1 MSNSAS
7 KLAFDQTAPKN
18 AFRAFLERAEDDG
31 WIASYRWFEA
41 ESYGLLKQ
49 KLKGP
54 CPEGFSR
61 THKKSTDG
69 LWWAVEVESHDGTAV
84 GIDLEILISRPI
96 LDNPSWITR
105 RLNIPRNQNP
115 QKILEEWSG
124 REAAFKALAPKN
136 ENVFVSQF
144 KRTAPNTL
152 TLFTAT
158 SDVSV
163 QVRTSWAGK
172 WLMTLAWRSLT

>member
-1 MSNSAS
+1 MTSTIT
-7 KLAFDQTAPKN
+7 KVAFDPLAPKN

-54 CPEGFSR
+54 CPESFSR
-61 THKKSTDG
+61 THKKGTDG
-69 LWWAVEVESHDGTAV
+69 LWWAVEVEGHDGTAV

-96 LDNPSWITR
+96 LDQPSWISH
-105 RLNIPRNQNP
+105 RLNLPRNLNP
-115 QKILEEWSG
+115 QKILEEWSS
-124 REAAFKALAPKN
+124 REAAFKALAPDNK
-136 ENVFVSQF
+136 NVFMSQF

-152 TLFTAT
+152 TLYTAT
-158 SDVSV
+158 SDKSL
-163 QVRTSWAGK
+163 QVRTNWAGK